1 MTWTGL
7 HVRVSWRVQHVDAF
21 VADVLAP
28 AMAEHRAAGRI
39 SDWFFIRYWQAGPHL
54 RVRLRDAA
62 GHADAIAGQLR
73 CLVAAQDH
81 PEVAMDPEKY
91 HAALG
96 VADEPLL
103 PHGDV
108 RAVPYEPEVERY
120 GGPEALPIAEEVFC
134 RSTDVAVAV
143 LTAARTPQ
151 AKLSAAVELV
161 MATTSGLGLDRPAA
175 ASWLRGLAASWR
187 MRHEP
192 ATAPT
197 MSSHLAAHRLHAARA
212 AKLSARWDR
221 VETAP
226 TGAVEHWVRQLR
238 ADLPR
243 GAWASQLHMLLNR
256 LGVGPD
262 EERLVCWLVAATA
275 LAPSG
280 VAGFHADG
288 ADAPDRRYLEASKY
302 RPEVDEQRPRK
313 DHTRDRAAP
322 RPGRRVVRLPE
333 PPDTAVTLR
342 EVLRDRRTG
351 RGDALRG
358 PLDAARLAA
367 LLWTAHGRL
376 PDGRRPHPS
385 AGALYTARLRLVAWS
400 VDGLEPGLYDVD
412 EDDRR
417 LVAVAPAPPV
427 EDVTRTASWFGPGA
441 VRGGGVDL
449 ATTPA
454 LLGLYARV
462 GELRRDYGLRAARL
476 GFTEAGHLAQ
486 NLALVAA
493 GLSLS
498 LGMVGGFYDDLAH
511 DVLLLDGVDDTLVY
525 LLPVGSC

>member
-7 HVRVSWRVQHVDAF
+7 HVRLSWRAETVDAF
-21 VADVLAP
+21 IADVLAP

-39 SDWFFIRYWQAGPHL
+39 SDWFFLRYWRSGPHL

-62 GHADAIAGQLR
+62 THAGVIAEGLR
-73 CLVAAQDH
+73 ALVAAAGH
-81 PEVAMDPEKY
+81 PEVEVDPVSF

-96 VADEPLL
+96 VAGEDFL

-108 RAVPYEPEVERY
+108 REAPYEPEVERY
-120 GGPEALPIAEEVFC
+120 GGPAAMPIAEEVFC

-143 LTAARTPQ
+143 LRAARTPQ

-161 MATTSGLGLDRPAA
+161 MATTSALGLDRPAA
-175 ASWLRGLAASWR
+175 ASWLRTLAASWR
-187 MRHEP
+187 TSREP
-192 ATAPT
+192 ASAPT
-197 MSSHLAAHRLHAARA
+197 MSSHLAAHRLHATGAAR
-212 AKLSARWDR
+212 LSARWDR
-221 VETAP
+221 VESAP
-226 TGAVEHWVRQLR
+226 TGAVAYWARQVR
-238 ADLPR
+238 AELPR
-243 GAWASQLHMLLNR
+243 HVWGSQLHMLLNR
-256 LGVGPD
+256 LGIGAD
-262 EERLVCWLVAATA
+262 EERTICWLVAATA
-275 LAPSG
+275 LAPTG
-280 VAGFHADG
+280 VAEFHADG

-302 RPEVDEQRPRK
+302 RPEVEEQRPRK
-313 DHTRDRAAP
+313 DGSHDRPALP
-322 RPGRRVVRLPE
+322 PWRRAVRLPD
-333 PPDTAVTLR
+333 PPDTPASLR

-385 AGALYTARLRLVAWS
+385 AGARYTARLRLAALS

-412 EDDRR
+412 EGERR
-417 LVAVAPAPPV
+417 LVAVAPAPTV
-427 EDVTRTASWFGPGA
+427 EDVERTSSWFGPA
-441 VRGGGVDL
+441 AALTGGVDI

-454 LLGLYARV
+454 LLGLHVRI
-462 GELRRDYGLRAARL
+462 GDLRRDYGLRAVRL
-476 GFTEAGHLAQ
+476 GFAEAGHLAQ

-498 LGMVGGFYDDLAH
+498 LGLVGGFYDDLAH
-511 DVLLLDGVDDTLVY
+511 DVFLLDGVDDTLVY
-525 LLPVGSC
+525 LLPVGTS